1 VRQLKTR
8 GDVAT
13 IIIAHNYAQIVE
25 LCDRVNLLQH
35 GAITY
40 DQPTS
45 ETSVE
50 ELTRLVAAEYRLR
63 AAAT

>member
-1 VRQLKTR
+1 M
-8 GDVAT
+8 

-35 GAITY
+35 GMITY

-45 ETSVE
+45 EMSVE
-50 ELTRLVAAEYRLR
+50 ELTDLVAAEYRAR
-63 AAAT
+63 VTATQNSE